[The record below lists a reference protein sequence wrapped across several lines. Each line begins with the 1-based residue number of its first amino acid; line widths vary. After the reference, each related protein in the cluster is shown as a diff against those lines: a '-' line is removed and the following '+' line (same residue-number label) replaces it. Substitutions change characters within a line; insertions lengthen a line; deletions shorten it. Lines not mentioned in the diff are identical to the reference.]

1 MRKRVHKRKNRII
14 INVGLGTLALIVS
27 LAFGIY
33 LISFL
38 LGPPTLTDEQNTIYY
53 SATGD
58 VIGEERGA
66 ENRYWIDIEDMAPE
80 VVDATLVIEDQHFY
94 DHSGFDFKRIAGAI
108 LKNIGS
114 LSLKEG
120 ASTLTQQY
128 ARNLYLSHEK
138 TWVRKIKEAFYTIR
152 LEMFYSKEEILEGY
166 INTIY
171 YGHGAYGIEAA
182 SHYFFN
188 KSAEDLTLAE
198 SAMLA
203 AVPNGP
209 AYYSPF
215 NNETNAV
222 NRQTQILNLM
232 QEEKKITDK
241 DYQEAVQE
249 ELVYAEQAEGKE
261 DKIGPY
267 FQDAALKESAEILQL
282 DQEDVRSGG
291 FQIRTTLHTKHQEKL
306 ENQIEATINPTSDIE
321 VGAIAMDPQTGGIQ
335 ALVGGRDYEASAF
348 NRTMEAKR
356 MPGSTFKP
364 FLYYAAL
371 EHGYTPSTM
380 LMSKPTAFELEN
392 GEVYQPSNFND
403 NYANEPIT
411 LAQALSLSDNIY
423 AVKTNMFLGPDMLAD
438 TAEEFGF
445 TSDLP
450 AVPSLALGTA
460 AVSME
465 EMVNGYSM
473 IANGGKRVVGHTVAE
488 IIDQNG
494 NTVFERDEEAGE
506 QVLDPQSTFILT
518 HMLTGMFDNEL
529 DGYMAVTGTSIAG
542 KLTRIYA
549 GKSGTTNSDSWM
561 IGYSPSLVSGI
572 WTGYDDNRS
581 MEFVAES
588 AYAKNIWS
596 GFMEAAHQGKQQ
608 ENFDI
613 PNGVVGVPIDP
624 KTGKRATPYC
634 DASRVMFFEA
644 GTEPEGYCSE
654 HYHKD
659 DSNKDNS
666 ESDDR
671 GIFEKWFDL
680 FS

>member
-1 MRKRVHKRKNRII
+1 MRKRLHKRKNRMIVK
-14 INVGLGTLALIVS
+14 VGLGAIALALSFVV
-27 LAFGIY
+27 GIY

-38 LGPPTLTDEQNTIYY
+38 LGPPPLMDEQNTIYY
-53 SATGD
+53 SANGD
-58 VIGEERGA
+58 VIGEEQGT
-66 ENRYWIDIEDMAPE
+66 ENRHWIDMDDMAPE
-80 VVDATLVIEDQHFY
+80 IVDATLVIEDQHFY
-94 DHSGFDFKRIAGAI
+94 DHNGFDFKRIAGAI

-114 LSLKEG
+114 MSLKEG

-128 ARNLYLSHEK
+128 ARNLYLTHEK
-138 TWVRKIKEAFYTIR
+138 TWLRKIKEAFYTIR

-182 SHYFFN
+182 SNYFFN
-188 KSAEDLTLAE
+188 KSAGDLTLAE

-209 AYYSPF
+209 TYYSPF
-215 NNETNAV
+215 NNETNAN

-232 QEEKKITDK
+232 KEENKITGQAYD
-241 DYQEAVQE
+241 EAVQE
-249 ELVYAEQAEGKE
+249 ELVYAEREERKE

-267 FQDAALKESAEILQL
+267 FQDAALDEAADVLEL
-282 DQEDVRSGG
+282 DKEDVRSGG
-291 FQIRTTLHTKHQEKL
+291 FQIRTTLDTEQQEEL
-306 ENQIEATINPTSDIE
+306 ENQVETTINPTSDIE
-321 VGAIAMDPQTGGIQ
+321 VGAMAMEPQTGGIQ
-335 ALVGGRDYEASAF
+335 ALVGGRDYEASTF

-356 MPGSTFKP
+356 MPGSSFKP

-380 LMSKPTAFELEN
+380 LMSKPTAFELED

-403 NYANEPIT
+403 YYANKPIT

-423 AVKTNMFLGPDMLAD
+423 AVKTNMFLGPEMLVD
-438 TAEEFGF
+438 TAEEEFGF
-445 TSDLP
+445 TSELP

-460 AVSME
+460 AVTLE
-465 EMVNGYSM
+465 EMVSGYSM
-473 IANGGKRVVGHTVAE
+473 IANGGRQVSGHTIEE
-488 IIDQNG
+488 IIDRDG
-494 NTVFERDEEAGE
+494 KTVFKRDAQAGE
-506 QVLDPQSTFILT
+506 QVLDPQRAFILT
-518 HMLTGMFDNEL
+518 HMLTGMFDSEL
-529 DGYMAVTGTSIAG
+529 DGYMAVTGTSIAS

-596 GFMEAAHQGKQQ
+596 GFMEAAHQGIEQ

-613 PNGVVGVPIDP
+613 PDGVVGVPIDP
-624 KTGKRATPYC
+624 KTGELATPYC
-634 DASRVMFFEA
+634 DASRVMYFEA
-644 GTEPEGYCSE
+644 GTEPEAYCSE
-654 HYHKD
+654 HHHGD
-659 DSNKDNS
+659 DT
-666 ESDDR
+666 ESDDK
-671 GIFEKWFDL
+671 GIFEKWLDL

>member
-1 MRKRVHKRKNRII
+1 MRKKLHKRKNRII
-14 INVGLGTLALIVS
+14 LKLGLGTLALAFSFV
-27 LAFGIY
+27 FGIY

-38 LGPPTLTDEQNTIYY
+38 LGPPPLMNEQNTIYY
-53 SATGD
+53 SASGN
-58 VIGEERGA
+58 VIGEEQGT
-66 ENRYWIDIEDMAPE
+66 ENRHWIDLDEMAPE
-80 VVDATLVIEDQHFY
+80 IIDATLVIEDQHF
-94 DHSGFDFKRIAGAI
+94 HEHNGFDFKRIAGAI
-108 LKNIGS
+108 LKNIRS
-114 LSLKEG
+114 MSLKEG

-138 TWVRKIKEAFYTIR
+138 TWTRKIKEAFYTIR

-166 INTIY
+166 LNTIY

-182 SHYFFN
+182 SNYFFD

-209 AYYSPF
+209 TYYSPF
-215 NNETNAV
+215 NNETNAS

-232 QEEKKITDK
+232 QEESRITSQ
-241 DYQEAVQE
+241 DYNGAMQE
-249 ELVYAEQAEGKE
+249 ELVYAEQEERQE

-267 FQDAALKESAEILQL
+267 FQDAALNEAADILQL

-291 FQIRTTLHTKHQEKL
+291 FQIHTTLNTEQQEKL
-306 ENQIEATINPTSDIE
+306 ENQIEETINPTSDIE
-321 VGAIAMDPQTGGIQ
+321 VGAMAMDPQTGGIQ
-335 ALVGGRDYEASAF
+335 ALVGGRDYEKSTF
-348 NRTMEAKR
+348 NRTIEAKR

-403 NYANEPIT
+403 YYANEPIT
-411 LAQALSLSDNIY
+411 LAQALSLSDNVY
-423 AVKTNMFLGPDMLAD
+423 AVKTNMFLGTQTLAD
-438 TAEEFGF
+438 TAEEEFGF
-445 TSDLP
+445 TSELP

-465 EMVNGYSM
+465 EMVSGYSM
-473 IANGGKRVVGHTVAE
+473 IANGGRRVSGYTIEE
-488 IIDQNG
+488 IIDRHG
-494 NTVFERDEEAGE
+494 ETVFKRDDEAGE
-506 QVLDPQSTFILT
+506 QVLDPQNAFVLT
-518 HMLTGMFDNEL
+518 HLLTGMFDSEL
-529 DGYMAVTGTSIAG
+529 DGYMAVTGSSIAS

-588 AYAKNIWS
+588 AYAKDIWS
-596 GFMEAAHQGKQQ
+596 GFMEAAHQGMEQ

-613 PNGVVGVPIDP
+613 PEGVVGVPIDP
-624 KTGKRATPYC
+624 ETGERATPYC
-634 DASRVMFFEA
+634 DASRVMFFEE
-644 GTEPEGYCSE
+644 GTEPQGHCSE
-654 HYHKD
+654 HYHGD
-659 DSNKDNS
+659 DS

-671 GIFEKWFDL
+671 GIFERWFDL